1 MNNATTPRNP
11 VAFFERVGRLNGE
24 PIRLYPYQKKLLLDS
39 ARFRLTNKSR
49 QVGVSWVLGMRAL
62 HKAMLD
68 PRTRYGYVAS
78 AEKQGIEWLEEV
90 RAVWEELPRPWR
102 LPLRKDTK
110 TQLAF
115 AGGGSIQVRAT
126 KASSIRS
133 GKWTDLLLDEFA
145 HVWEDQAVI
154 NAALPKISR
163 SKTGS
168 LDIVTTPLGQRG
180 MFYTMWTERETYSL
194 FTRYEIPWTECP
206 DLDENII
213 QLARRTLGADGF
225 AQEYE
230 CSFLD
235 ETASY
240 FPYDLFL
247 ANQRDIEVYEFNPA
261 PDVRLLWPA
270 SVHDADWK
278 ARVAELAADIREA
291 CPELADGWPLYGG
304 FDVGRTTDTSEVYLV
319 REEGDLLPERFRV
332 TLRQVNFTHQRFF
345 LAALMEA
352 LPVQMICVDQTGIGR
367 DIAEYLQ
374 TEYPA
379 RVEPVSFSAELKED
393 LVTTAK
399 GLLQDRRTPVD
410 RDRALM
416 LQARTIKRVAGQSR
430 MLFQVDRSE
439 AKGHH
444 ADRFWAWA
452 LALRAATKAHGYQP
466 ALATVSTW

>member
-1 MNNATTPRNP
+1 MNRATPRNP
-11 VAFFERVGRLNGE
+11 VAFFERVGRIDGK
-24 PIRLYPYQKKLLLDS
+24 PIRLYPYQKKLLLDPG
-39 ARFRLTNKSR
+39 RFRMINKSR
-49 QVGVSWVLGMRAL
+49 QVGISWAIGLKAL
-62 HKAMLD
+62 HKAMID

-78 AEKQGIEWLEEV
+78 AEKQGVEWLEEV
-90 RAVWEELPRPWR
+90 RAVWAELPRPWR
-102 LPLRKDTK
+102 MPLRSDKKTK
-110 TQLAF
+110 IAF
-115 AGGGSIQVRAT
+115 EGGGSIEIRAT
-126 KASSIRS
+126 SASSIRS
-133 GKWTDLLLDEFA
+133 GRWTDLLLDEFA
-145 HVWEDQAVI
+145 HVYEDRSII

-168 LDIVTTPLGQRG
+168 LDIVSTPLGQRG
-180 MFYTMWTERETYSL
+180 MFYEMWTDDAYREL
-194 FTRYEIPWTECP
+194 FKRFEIPWHECP
-206 DLDENII
+206 DLNESII
-213 QLARRTLGADGF
+213 QLARRTLGEDGY

-247 ANQRDIEVYEFNPA
+247 ANQRDIEVYEFAPA

-270 SVHDADWK
+270 SVHDDHWK
-278 ARVAELAADIREA
+278 AQVAELAADIREA
-291 CPELADGWPLYGG
+291 CPELVDGWPLFGG

-332 TLRQVNFTHQRFF
+332 TLKRVNFTHQRFF

-379 RVEPVSFSAELKED
+379 RVEPVHFSAELKED

-410 RDRALM
+410 HDRTLM
-416 LQARTIKRVAGQSR
+416 LQARTIKRVAGQTK
-430 MLFQVDRSE
+430 MLFKVDRSE
-439 AKGHH
+439 ARGHH
-444 ADRFWAWA
+444 ADRFWAWT